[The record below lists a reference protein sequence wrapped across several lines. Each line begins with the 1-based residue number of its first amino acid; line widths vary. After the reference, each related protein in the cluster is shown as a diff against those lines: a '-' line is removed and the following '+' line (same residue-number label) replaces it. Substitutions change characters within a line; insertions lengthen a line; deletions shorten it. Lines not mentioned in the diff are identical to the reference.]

1 MSLVCKKMN
10 PHVKLQI
17 FLSDDQLGMGNRE
30 PVYLVTKSGVSEG
43 KIEKF
48 FNSLFYI

>member
-10 PHVKLQI
+10 PHVKLQV
-17 FLSDDQLGMGNRE
+17 FLSDEQLGMGNRE
-30 PVYLVTKSGVSEG
+30 PVYLVTKSGVSKV

-48 FNSLFYI
+48 FNPVLYI

>member
-10 PHVKLQI
+10 PHVKLQV
-17 FLSDDQLGMGNRE
+17 FLSDEQLGMGNRE
-30 PVYLVTKSGVSEG
+30 PVYLVTGVSKV

-48 FNSLFYI
+48 FNSVLYI